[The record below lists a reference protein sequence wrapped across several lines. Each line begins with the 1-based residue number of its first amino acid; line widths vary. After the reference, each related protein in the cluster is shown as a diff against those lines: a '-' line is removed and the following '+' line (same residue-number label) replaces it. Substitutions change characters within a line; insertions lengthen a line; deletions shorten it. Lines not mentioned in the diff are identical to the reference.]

1 VCIGQGPGS
10 GSPLSPLRRY
20 NQSRMSTAQRQ
31 IARAAGVV
39 MAAFVLSNV
48 VGLLR
53 QMLISRA
60 FGTGPEL
67 DAFAAAQRLTD
78 VLFNLVAGG
87 ALASAFIPTFTGF
100 LTHDDAEGAWRLASG
115 VLNLLFLVLVA
126 ISVPAW
132 LFAPALVQTV
142 LAPGFAPAQQALAA
156 SLLRIILLAPAIF
169 GVSGLLMGILNA
181 HQHFL
186 LPALAPSLLWL
197 GMIFGLVFWAPGWGI
212 YGLAWGY
219 VLGAALHLLVQLPG
233 AARLASARYWPGLGL
248 RNPSVREV
256 IRLMGPR
263 LVGVA
268 AVQINFLVTTVLAS
282 YMVGGSV
289 SSLTYAWQ
297 IFTMPQVVIAQGIAI
312 AALPTFS
319 AMVARGEINAMRASL
334 ADTLRG
340 ILFLALPATVGLFAL
355 RAPVVAMLFQGRN
368 FDAQS
373 TQLVAWALAW
383 FTLGLAGH
391 SVVEIVSRAYYALRD
406 TRTPVIIGTAAM
418 LLNIAFSFLLAP
430 LFVRLGW
437 WPHGGLALAN
447 TVATSL
453 EAVGLMWWMRRRL
466 SGLALTRV
474 WPGLWRTAL
483 AAAVMGALL
492 AAWLQ
497 ATRALSPWMVGV
509 GGVALGGLV
518 FAVTAFVLRVPEAR
532 MLPRYVMERVR
543 PKSLF

>member
-1 VCIGQGPGS
+1 
-10 GSPLSPLRRY
+10 
-20 NQSRMSTAQRQ
+20 MTTTAQRQ
-31 IARAAGVV
+31 IARAAGIV

-48 VGLLR
+48 TGLLR

-60 FGTGPEL
+60 FGTGSQL

-100 LTHDDAEGAWRLASG
+100 LAHDDTEGAWRLASG
-115 VLNLLFLVLVA
+115 VLNLVFVALVVVSL
-126 ISVPAW
+126 PAW
-132 LFAPALVQTV
+132 VFTPALVQHV
-142 LAPGFAPAQQALAA
+142 LAPGFPPAEQALAA

-197 GMIFGLVFWAPGWGI
+197 GMIFGLVFWVPVWGI

-233 AARLASARYWPGLGL
+233 AARLASAHYWPDLGL
-248 RNPSVREV
+248 HNPSVREV
-256 IRLMGPR
+256 VRLMGPR

-282 YMVGGSV
+282 YMLAGSV

-297 IFTMPQVVIAQGIAI
+297 IFTMPQVIIAQGIAI

-319 AMVARGEINAMRASL
+319 AMVSRGEINAMRASL

-368 FDAQS
+368 FDAES
-373 TQLVAWALAW
+373 TALVAWALAW
-383 FTLGLAGH
+383 FTLGLASH

-418 LLNIAFSFLLAP
+418 LLNIAFSFALVP
-430 LFVRLGW
+430 IFIGLGW

-447 TVATSL
+447 TLATTL
-453 EAVGLMWWMRRRL
+453 EAAGLMWWMRRRL
-466 SGLALTRV
+466 GGLALTRL
-474 WPGLWRTAL
+474 WSGLLRTGL
-483 AAAVMGALL
+483 ASAVMGALL
-492 AAWLQ
+492 ALWLR
-497 ATRALSPWMVGV
+497 ATASFSPWIVGL

-518 FAVTAFVLRVPEAR
+518 FAATAFALRVPEAR
-532 MLPRYVMERVR
+532 LLPRYVMERR
-543 PKSLF
+543 RIKDEG

>member
-1 VCIGQGPGS
+1 VS
-10 GSPLSPLRRY
+10 A
-20 NQSRMSTAQRQ
+20 AQRQ
-31 IARAAGVV
+31 IARAAGIV
-39 MAAFVLSNV
+39 MAAFVLSNLT
-48 VGLLR
+48 GLLR

-60 FGTGPEL
+60 FGTGAEL

-100 LTHDDAEGAWRLASG
+100 LAHDDPEGAWRLASG
-115 VLNLLFLVLVA
+115 VLNLVFIVLAA

-132 LFAPALVQTV
+132 LLAPALVQHV

-156 SLLRIILLAPAIF
+156 NLLRIILLAPAIF

-197 GMIFGLVFWAPGWGI
+197 GMIFGLLAWVPSWGI

-219 VLGAALHLLVQLPG
+219 VLGAVLHLLVQLPG
-233 AARLASARYWPGLGL
+233 AARLAAARYWPQLGLGL
-248 RNPSVREV
+248 SNASVREV

-268 AVQINFLVTTVLAS
+268 AVQINFLITTILAS

-368 FDAQS
+368 FDATS

-383 FTLGLAGH
+383 FTLGLASH

-418 LLNIAFSFLLAP
+418 LLNIAFSVMLAP
-430 LFVRLGW
+430 LFTRLGW
-437 WPHGGLALAN
+437 QPHGGLAFAN
-447 TVATSL
+447 TLATSL
-453 EAVGLMWWMRRRL
+453 EALGLMWWMRRRL
-466 SGLALTRV
+466 HGLALTRV
-474 WPGLWRTAL
+474 WSGLLRTAL
-483 AAAVMGALL
+483 ASAVMGALL
-492 AAWLQ
+492 AVWLQ
-497 ATRALSPWMVGV
+497 ATGGFSPWIVGV

-518 FAVTAFVLRVPEAR
+518 FAATAFVLRVPEAR
-532 MLPRYVMERVR
+532 LLPKMVMERLRGKAADKPLVNGPR
-543 PKSLF
+543 T

>member
-1 VCIGQGPGS
+1 
-10 GSPLSPLRRY
+10 
-20 NQSRMSTAQRQ
+20 MSTASPAQRQ
-31 IARAAGVV
+31 IARAAGIV

-48 VGLLR
+48 TGLLR
-53 QMLISRA
+53 QMLVSRA

-67 DAFAAAQRLTD
+67 DALYAAQRLTD

-100 LTHDDAEGAWRLASG
+100 LTHDDRQGAWRLASG
-115 VLNLLFLVLVA
+115 VLNLVFIALVGV
-126 ISVPAW
+126 SVPAW
-132 LFAPALVQTV
+132 LLAPALVRYV
-142 LAPGFAPAQQALAA
+142 LAPGFGPAQVALAA

-197 GMIFGLVFWAPGWGI
+197 GMIFGLVVLVPSWGI

-219 VLGAALHLLVQLPG
+219 VIGAVLHLLVQLPG
-233 AARLASARYWPGLGL
+233 AARLAAARYWPDLGL
-248 RNPSVREV
+248 RNPAVREV
-256 IRLMGPR
+256 VQLMGPR

-282 YMVGGSV
+282 YMIGGSV

-297 IFTMPQVVIAQGIAI
+297 IFTMPQVIIAQGIAI

-319 AMVARGEINAMRASL
+319 AMIARGEVNAMRASL

-355 RAPVVAMLFQGRN
+355 RTPVVAMLFQGRN

-373 TQLVAWALAW
+373 TALVAWALAW
-383 FTLGLAGH
+383 FTLGLASH

-418 LLNIAFSFLLAP
+418 LLNIALSFALAP
-430 LFVRLGW
+430 LFASLGW

-447 TVATSL
+447 TLATTL
-453 EAVGLMWWMRRRL
+453 EALGLMWWMRRRL
-466 SGLALTRV
+466 GGLALTRV
-474 WPGLWRTAL
+474 WSGLLRTGL
-483 AAAVMGALL
+483 ASAVMGAVL
-492 AAWLQ
+492 AVWLRD
-497 ATRALSPWMVGV
+497 TGGLSPWIVGI
-509 GGVALGGLV
+509 GGVLLGGLV
-518 FAVTAFVLRVPEAR
+518 FAAAAFALRVPEAR
-532 MLPRYVMERVR
+532 MFPKYLLERMSR
-543 PKSLF
+543 GKA